1 MSISYGQ
8 FLDASRVRPGPDDWV
23 AVCAG
28 SRIAAGSGVAANV
41 HGHQVAVVRTDDD
54 RVYALD
60 NRDPFTGAN
69 VLSRGIVGAHGD
81 TPTVASPLRKQRFDL
96 RTGVCLDEP
105 EVAVGVHAVREVDGV
120 VEVRLRHEEV
130 AA

>member
-1 MSISYGQ
+1 MGYQELLG
-8 FLDASRVRPGPDDWV
+8 ASRSRPSPDDWV
-23 AVCAG
+23 SVCAG
-28 SRIAAGSGVAANV
+28 DRVPPGSGVAANV
-41 HGHQVAVVRTDDD
+41 HGHQVAVVRTDDG
-54 RVYALD
+54 RVFALD

-81 TPTVASPLRKQRFDL
+81 IPTVASPLRKQRFDL
-96 RTGVCLDEP
+96 QTGVCLDEP
-105 EVAVGVHAVREVDGV
+105 EVVVGVHALREVDGV